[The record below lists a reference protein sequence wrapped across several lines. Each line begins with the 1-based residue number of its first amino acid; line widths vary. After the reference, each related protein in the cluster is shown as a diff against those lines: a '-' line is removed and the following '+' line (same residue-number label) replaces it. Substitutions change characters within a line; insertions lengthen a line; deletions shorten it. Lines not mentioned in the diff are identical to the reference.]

1 MAKTEN
7 ERPETVIKVKGR
19 KKQKK
24 ILRTLIILISVGLLA
39 LTAFYIA
46 PHVRQRTEKA
56 KNDGGEAL
64 LFSTDSEVVG
74 SIHLS
79 SGNIVVTAK
88 SLISFKPNGETRYVE
103 NIGYSNPVFK
113 SSDRKYIVFERST
126 GKYTIADK
134 SGIIF
139 QNDLEDEIINCD
151 IASNGNYVIITR
163 NAGGTQL
170 VTVYSANNKAVFGW
184 ECTDDYL
191 VDAALSK
198 NGKSIAVSSLNVSNG
213 DPFSRIYYFNVDS
226 LQVENK
232 IEYPNETVY
241 RIKFIDNKNVSVIT
255 DISYMTADLSKGES
269 KVLSYEYDKIAGFSF
284 GSNSSV
290 AILKTGFGSLN
301 EKKLMIVNKKCENVF
316 ENSIESDILDFGTD
330 GKNAYILIAGKVLVY
345 SISSGERGDDI
356 EVDSSAT
363 KVMISGSDIF
373 ALSSDCVYKYA
384 IK

>member
-39 LTAFYIA
+39 FTAFYVA

-56 KNDGGEAL
+56 KSDEGENL

-74 SIHLS
+74 GIHLS

-88 SLISFKPNGETRYVE
+88 SLISFKPNGEKRYSE

-113 SSDRKYIVFERST
+113 SSDKKYIVFERST

-139 QNDLEDEIINCD
+139 QNDLEEEIINCD
-151 IASNGNYVIITR
+151 IASNGNYAVITR
-163 NAGGTQL
+163 DAGATQKA
-170 VTVYSANNKAVFGW
+170 TVYSANNKAVFGW

-191 VDAALSK
+191 TDAALSK
-198 NGKSIAVSSLNVSNG
+198 NGKSVAVSSMNVSQG
-213 DPFSRIYYFNVDS
+213 EPLSRIYYFNVDS
-226 LQVENK
+226 LQVESK
-232 IEYPNETVY
+232 AEYPNETIY
-241 RIKFIDNKNVSVIT
+241 RIKFIDNKKLGAIT
-255 DISYMTADLSKGES
+255 DVGYITVDMNKGES
-269 KVLSYEYDKIAGFSF
+269 RSVSYEYDKIAGFSF
-284 GSNSSV
+284 GSGSSV

-330 GKNAYILIAGKVLVY
+330 GRNAYVLIAGKVLVY

-356 EVDSSAT
+356 DVDASAT
-363 KVMISGSDIF
+363 KIIISGSDIF
-373 ALSSDCVYKYA
+373 ALSSDCVYKYSS
-384 IK
+384 K

>member
-39 LTAFYIA
+39 FTAFYVA

-56 KNDGGEAL
+56 KSDEGENL

-74 SIHLS
+74 GIHLS

-88 SLISFKPNGETRYVE
+88 SLISFKPNGEKRYSE

-113 SSDRKYIVFERST
+113 SSDKKYIVFERST

-134 SGIIF
+134 SGVIF
-139 QNDLEDEIINCD
+139 QNDLEEEIINCD
-151 IASNGNYVIITR
+151 IASNGNYAVITR
-163 NAGGTQL
+163 DAGATQK

-191 VDAALSK
+191 TDAALSK
-198 NGKSIAVSSLNVSNG
+198 NGKSVAVSSMNVSQG
-213 DPFSRIYYFNVDS
+213 EPLSRIYYFNVDS
-226 LQVENK
+226 LQVESK
-232 IEYPNETVY
+232 AEYPNETIY
-241 RIKFIDNKNVSVIT
+241 RIKFIDNKKLGAIT
-255 DISYMTADLSKGES
+255 DVGYITVDMNKGES
-269 KVLSYEYDKIAGFSF
+269 RSVSYEYDKIAGFSF
-284 GSNSSV
+284 GSGSSV

-330 GKNAYILIAGKVLVY
+330 GRNAYVLIAGKVLVY

-356 EVDSSAT
+356 DVDASAT
-363 KVMISGSDIF
+363 KIIISGSDIF
-373 ALSSDCVYKYA
+373 ALSSDCVYKYSS
-384 IK
+384 K